1 MLLRSLVNNMSEGLE
16 DAGIVI
22 VDDDDDFL
30 DEAKRL
36 FDGRVPTVRTLAD
49 AQRSVEKG
57 DVDLVMLGPSFAHEA
72 GLQGVG
78 LLLELDPDLA
88 MVLVA
93 GTITAPL
100 LRSAMRAGLK
110 DVIEAPLTLQSV
122 TDALGQVERKTKRQ
136 RPSASPSEPYASP
149 HGEGKVVTVMSAKG
163 GSGKTVTAT
172 NLAMLLAQRHDP
184 ARVCVVDADLQFGDV
199 CLVLQLEPKLT
210 IVNAAHE
217 LHRLDEPLLE
227 SLLTTHP
234 SGLRVLAAPLE
245 PAFADEISTAAM
257 TEIITKLRGMF
268 DYVIVD
274 TASLLD
280 ELLLS
285 LLERADQVLFVL
297 DMDLPS
303 VKNAKLALETLRLLK
318 FPASKVQLVLNRSN
332 ARARLD
338 EKEIERSLKLKI
350 SAAIPSD
357 GMVPAS
363 INEGRPVVESAP
375 RSRVAKGFETVYDLV
390 AVTTKQDTSGKA
402 GKRRW
407 MS

>member
-1 MLLRSLVNNMSEGLE
+1 MSDPLD

-36 FDGRVPTVRTLAD
+36 FDGRVPTVRSIAD
-49 AQRSVEKG
+49 AQRGVEEG
-57 DVDLVMLGPSFAHEA
+57 SVDLVMLGPSFAHEA
-72 GLQGVG
+72 GLKGVG
-78 LLLELDPDLA
+78 VLLEIDPDLA
-88 MVLVA
+88 IVMVA

-110 DVIEAPLTLQSV
+110 DVIEAPLTVQSV
-122 TDALGQVERKTKRQ
+122 GDAVGQIERTVR
-136 RPSASPSEPYASP
+136 RPRPAAPPPEPYAAP
-149 HGEGKVVTVMSAKG
+149 AGEGKVVAVMSAKG

-184 ARVCVVDADLQFGDV
+184 ARVCIVDADLQFGDV
-199 CLVLQLEPKLT
+199 CLVLQLEPRLT
-210 IVNAAHE
+210 MVNAAHE

-227 SLLTTHP
+227 SLLTPHP

-285 LLERADQVLFVL
+285 LLERADQVLYVL

-303 VKNAKLALETLRLLK
+303 VKNAKLALETLRILNY
-318 FPASKVQLVLNRSN
+318 PATKIKLVLNRSN
-332 ARARLD
+332 SKARLD
-338 EKEIERSLKLKI
+338 VDEIERSLRLPI
-350 SAAIPSD
+350 SASVPSD
-357 GMVPAS
+357 GLLPAS
-363 INEGRPVVESAP
+363 VNEGIPIVESHPKSKPA
-375 RSRVAKGFETVYDLV
+375 RAFED
-390 AVTTKQDTSGKA
+390 VTRIVMEARQSPQDEQK
-402 GKRRW
+402 KRRFGR
-407 MS
+407 